1 MFSEIYK
8 VKLGVLRGVSG
19 KITYYT
25 VGWEPPPR
33 LRRYSPYDEQGER
46 LITFFDGVFLERGA

>member
-1 MFSEIYK
+1 MRIWGKYW
-8 VKLGVLRGVSG
+8 GYLRGMGG

-33 LRRYSPYDEQGER
+33 LRRYSPYPLSYGESVVQR
-46 LITFFDGVFLERGA
+46 VR